1 MATDMKRVMLSLP
14 KDLASKTDEVKRH
27 QFYDKPYS
35 EMYRYLLQRGLD
47 ALKAEQPRNPPTQ
60 QKPA

>member
-14 KDLASKTDEVKRH
+14 KDLASETDEVKRH

-47 ALKAEQPRNPPTQ
+47 ALKAEQPS
-60 QKPA
+60 KPHENRPA

>member
-14 KDLASKTDEVKRH
+14 KDLASETDEAKRH

-35 EMYRYLLQRGLD
+35 KMYRYLIQRGLD
-47 ALKAEQPRNPPTQ
+47 ALKAERPRKPPENRTI
-60 QKPA
+60 